1 MTSNLDESTVGEGAV
16 PRVRNLRRYAQWMR
30 PIGDW
35 LLRLAVVALA
45 VSAVVIAIE
54 QHRQTDIK
62 RNEACYSRVAALAQ
76 IALVDVTEGSATD
89 AEPGLRYLECDRI
102 SGIAP

>member
-1 MTSNLDESTVGEGAV
+1 MTSNLDGSTDAHDGALGV
-16 PRVRNLRRYAQWMR
+16 SAMRRYSQWMR

-35 LLRLAVVALA
+35 LLRLSVVALA
-45 VSAVVIAIE
+45 VSAVVIAVE
-54 QHRQTDIK
+54 QHRQTGIK

-76 IALVDVTEGSATD
+76 IALVDVTEGSSTD
-89 AEPGLRYLECDRI
+89 AKPGLRYLECDRI